1 MLNSRHG
8 HIRFRRAAAWRFA
21 AASVPTAFLI
31 FLLAIPLYWIGR
43 VSFGYP
49 EVSLDAYEQLVN
61 SSAHLRV
68 LGQTLT
74 MAGIATVAALLLG
87 YPVAYV
93 IAQLRHPWR
102 QIALCVVLLPL
113 WTSLLVRTYAWLI
126 ILAPN
131 GPVSRLLM
139 WFESDSSPIDLV
151 YQRTG
156 VLIGLTHSVLPYL
169 ILPIYAAILKLDP
182 KLAQAAS
189 TLGAAPTRTFFQVT
203 LPLTLPGVIAG
214 VLFAFL
220 LGLGAFVI
228 PALLG
233 GPSDRTI
240 AIMIE
245 SAANQSLNWNYAAAL
260 ALELL
265 AVTLFI
271 LYCQHRLFGL
281 GAMFGAGP
289 SLESVGFRLRPFAR
303 VWNAVANTLPSVPA
317 GWLLRRRVS
326 ESNRGRAPVLDVVL
340 RVIAGIG
347 FVYLALPLFVVVPV
361 SFSSSQYLQ
370 FPPPGLSLQWY
381 VRFLSDERWIDATA
395 LSVVVGLAVVVL
407 ALIVGTLAA
416 VAVAKGT
423 SRWRSI
429 LAVAC
434 IAPMV
439 IPNMVLALGVFFT
452 FSQLHLVGTVSG
464 IVLAHSMLA
473 LPFVFIAVTAA
484 LQEIDPS
491 LERAADVLGAR
502 PFHAFRRVVLPLLK
516 PFLITAALFAFIISF
531 DEIVIAL
538 FLTSVSA
545 RTLPKMI
552 WENIT
557 MFIDPTVSAVSVILI
572 LLSSVFVLGGQ
583 LLQARRARIAKEQ
596 A

>member
-439 IPNMVLALGVFFT
+439 IPNMVLAL
-452 FSQLHLVGTVSG
+452 
-464 IVLAHSMLA
+464 
-473 LPFVFIAVTAA
+473 PFVFIAVTAA

-572 LLSSVFVLGGQ
+572 LLSSAFVLGGQ